1 MSGPS
6 NDTSK
11 SISGQQSEPTLR
23 LDIQWLCGQKKT
35 PDRLPTRDEYQQQ
48 RSTAQSPRRKS
59 RLFVN
64 ILASFLVLGA
74 ICGSTYGLYR
84 SGWLPFENSNTP
96 MANDNSKLTPEE
108 QRQADETIDAI
119 LALQEMA
126 AKSESNT
133 PTKKR

>member
-1 MSGPS
+1 MPGPS

-35 PDRLPTRDEYQQQ
+35 PDRLPTREEYQQQ
-48 RSTAQSPRRKS
+48 RSTTKSPRRKS

-84 SGWLPFENSNTP
+84 SGWLPFGNSNTP
-96 MANDNSKLTPEE
+96 MANNKLTPEE

-126 AKSESNT
+126 ARSESNT

>member
-1 MSGPS
+1 MPGPS

-48 RSTAQSPRRKS
+48 RSATKSPRRKS

-64 ILASFLVLGA
+64 ILASFLVLGT

>member
-1 MSGPS
+1 
-6 NDTSK
+6 
-11 SISGQQSEPTLR
+11 
-23 LDIQWLCGQKKT
+23 
-35 PDRLPTRDEYQQQ
+35 
-48 RSTAQSPRRKS
+48 
-59 RLFVN
+59 
-64 ILASFLVLGA
+64 
-74 ICGSTYGLYR
+74 
-84 SGWLPFENSNTP
+84 